1 MDAEFEVPH
10 QIGVAHL
17 YQIFCNGDL
26 DFEVEGPDRVD
37 SNDLYPDY
45 KYVTADEYLK
55 RFV

>member
-1 MDAEFEVPH
+1 MDAELEVPH
-10 QIGVAHL
+10 QIGVAHV
-17 YQIFCNGDL
+17 YHIFCNGDL